1 MNFPQSGGCQGGEIR
16 YEIGEAR
23 GRSTLVIAAIAN
35 A

>member
-1 MNFPQSGGCQGGEIR
+1 MNFPQSGGCEGGAIR

-23 GRSTLVIAAIAN
+23 GGLHLSLPAIAN